1 MRRRAYDTGMRPR
14 RPLGRAAAVRL
25 AAVALLLSPAASPLA
40 AADWPQWGR
49 TPQHGGSAPAVGH
62 PLQQILAE
70 VVYDPFV
77 DLKKAESDGDLLAH
91 YSVPLVDGDGV
102 YMTFESGAYTGF
114 GSWASEV
121 WQVRKLRWSGG
132 RLETVWT
139 FSSDWK
145 PLPLTMTGWQAVF
158 LPALSDA
165 GVWVPGAGGTVHLV
179 SRETGTLQQTYNPFS
194 SVQSSR
200 YVVSGIAIAP
210 DGGVLYNALG
220 LGPGGPADDPTEA
233 WLVRISAAGAVSHA
247 DYGALTSGAPAAT
260 DPCKTRF
267 DVDQRP
273 WPPSPDAVPPT
284 IHCGPQRPAVNA
296 VPAIAPDGTIYTV
309 SRAHRVGNYG
319 YLVAVHPDLTRAW
332 SSSLRGL
339 VSDGCGVLL
348 PKDDALNHCRS
359 NAPTGVDPSTN
370 DLPAGNVSDQGTAS
384 PVVLPD
390 GSVLIGTQS
399 GYNYARG
406 HLFRFGSA
414 GDLLASYDFGWD
426 ITPAVREH
434 DGTWSVLIKD
444 NHYNTNSGVPFYD
457 VTSLDANLVPE
468 WSFRATNTESCS
480 RDGSG
485 TITCVDDHPDGF
497 EWCVNQPVVDA
508 NGSVY
513 LNSEDGNL
521 YTFSPQGQEVDHIFL
536 DTALGAAYTPVS
548 MGPDG
553 VIYAQNN
560 GKLFAV
566 GVPRVDRAAPQRAS
580 GGPPGTRTLPPR

>member
-1 MRRRAYDTGMRPR
+1 VRRRAYDTGMRSR
-14 RPLGRAAAVRL
+14 HLVGRAAAVRL
-25 AAVALLLSPAASPLA
+25 AALVLCLCPAAPPLG

-49 TPQHGGSAPAVGH
+49 TPQHAGSAPAVGH
-62 PLQQILAE
+62 PLDSILAE

-77 DLKKAESDGDLLAH
+77 EQKKSERSDDLLAH
-91 YSVPLVDGDGV
+91 YAVPLVEGDAV

-114 GSWASEV
+114 GNWSSEV

-132 RLETVWT
+132 GLETAWT
-139 FSSDWK
+139 FSTDWQ
-145 PLPLTMTGWQAVF
+145 PLPLTMTAWQSVF

-179 SRETGTLQQTYNPFS
+179 SKESGALLQTYNPFA
-194 SVQSSR
+194 SVQASR
-200 YVVSGIAIAP
+200 YLVSGIAVAP

-220 LGPGGPADDPTEA
+220 LGPGGPTDDPSEA
-233 WLVRISAAGAVSHA
+233 WLVRISASGVVSHA
-247 DYGALTSGAPAAT
+247 DYSALTPGAPSAT
-260 DPCKTRF
+260 DLCKTRF
-267 DVDQRP
+267 DPDQRP

-284 IHCGPQRPAVNA
+284 IFCGPQRPAVNA
-296 VPAIAPDGTIYTV
+296 VPAVAPDGTIYTV
-309 SRAHRVGNYG
+309 RRAHRVGNYG
-319 YLVAVHPDLTRAW
+319 YLVAVHPDLTPAW

-339 VSDGCGVLL
+339 VADGCGVLL
-348 PKDDALNHCRS
+348 PKDDVVNHCRS
-359 NAPTGVDPSTN
+359 NAPAGVDPSTN

-390 GSVLIGTQS
+390 GSVLIGTQA
-399 GYNYARG
+399 GYNYGRG
-406 HLFRFGSA
+406 HLFRFDSG
-414 GDLLASYDFGWD
+414 GDFLSSYDFGWD
-426 ITPAVREH
+426 ITPALREH
-434 DGTWSVLIKD
+434 GGTWSILIKD

-468 WSFRATNTESCS
+468 WSFRAVNTQSCA
-480 RDGSG
+480 RDASG
-485 TITCVDDHPDGF
+485 TISCVDDHPDGF

-508 NGSVY
+508 HGTLY

-521 YTFSPQGQEVDHIFL
+521 YAFSPDGQEVGRIFL

-560 GKLFAV
+560 GTLFAV
-566 GVPRVDRAAPQRAS
+566 GVPRADRVAPERVSPGPRA
-580 GGPPGTRTLPPR
+580 TRVLSPR